1 MPIRQ
6 LVAASVMALAA
17 FSPLSQAASLPSDN
31 QWALFDI
38 DEQSAQSGDL
48 DWIDIGDG
56 SALVYTFSIAAGFQG
71 ALTVVDGG
79 FSGDRF
85 LVIDGNTVLGRTS
98 LPSASYPH
106 SIGLDFDAALADSR
120 YSRASYVLG
129 AGNHAIT
136 GFLIRSAVAEGAVL
150 NATVGALRLSVSP
163 VPEPATLAALLA
175 GLSLLSV
182 VLRRCGNS
190 K

>member
-6 LVAASVMALAA
+6 LVAASAMALAA
-17 FSPLSQAASLPSDN
+17 FSPLSQAASLPADN

-38 DEQSAQSGDL
+38 DTLSAQSGDL
-48 DWIDIGDG
+48 DWIDIADG
-56 SALVYTFSIAAGFQG
+56 STLVYNFSIAAGFQG
-71 ALTVVDGG
+71 ALTVLDGG

-85 LVIDGNTVLGRTS
+85 LVIDGNTVLGRSS
-98 LPSASYPH
+98 LPSASYPD

-129 AGNHAIT
+129 AGDHAIT
-136 GFLIRSAVAEGAVL
+136 GFLIRSAAAEGAVL

-163 VPEPATLAALLA
+163 VPEPATLAAMLA
-175 GLSLLSV
+175 GLSLVSV
-182 VLRRCGNS
+182 LLRRRS
-190 K
+190 HPK